1 MGKFQRL
8 FITAAI
14 LLGCANAYSAVV
26 EKTADHRLIVNNDGK
41 VIYQDVNRINGREVY
56 VNNWQKSQDAEA
68 RYIAKKINQVRVQH
82 ASSGMLSSSTVPV
95 TRTATVPKKTV
106 FKNLLTKAVIGGR
119 LVTGAASGPIGWA
132 ITATTV
138 YELIA
143 PTLKEN
149 GYVWDSYAQNF
160 VTDKDYI
167 IEIRGN
173 GGPKDSD
180 GKYAVLY
187 RIGLTKRSY
196 DYGYES
202 YKPTLDA
209 LCDKASK
216 DVDDYSK
223 NVFNDDTHR
232 AKQYLGSD
240 FRGSCNSITV
250 WGSATKA
257 MWSIK
262 PNNKEPITQSE
273 FDRII
278 EPLSDAS
285 PSTYVNASA
294 KDDGTIEGVSVDDN
308 VTVPNGTVVTIGP
321 YTDSDGQPKQI
332 TVTFNTQNG
341 QTSVNVQTTPR
352 PDLTPNSPAAPSA
365 GSQSG
370 SQTGSQT
377 GNQPGSQ
384 SDTESDGKTD
394 GGKEVHRDK
403 DTDSK
408 TDEKQDDKT
417 DETPKEGSFLC
428 NIFPDILACAKMGD
442 IQEDEPFNIPHV
454 IDDTTFKPDF
464 FLPDTGQCPAPE
476 VVSIMGQSY
485 EFSYMWLCK
494 FAEMIRFL
502 VIGIAGIAAAY
513 IMFSSLRKG

>member
-1 MGKFQRL
+1 
-8 FITAAI
+8 
-14 LLGCANAYSAVV
+14 
-26 EKTADHRLIVNNDGK
+26 
-41 VIYQDVNRINGREVY
+41 
-56 VNNWQKSQDAEA
+56 
-68 RYIAKKINQVRVQH
+68 
-82 ASSGMLSSSTVPV
+82 MLSSSTVPV

-106 FKNLLTKAVIGGR
+106 WANLFKNAKAGGKLAARVGGRFAGWVGLAYTLVDVYLSREGWSFSEEKGNWQRPVEKGKFIVILTK
-119 LVTGAASGPIGWA
+119 TGDGWPSLESGF
-132 ITATTV
+132 V
-138 YELIA
+138 YDDAGLA
-143 PTLKEN
+143 KLC
-149 GYVWDSYAQNF
+149 A
-160 VTDKDYI
+160 DKDGCEKMSI
-167 IEIRGN
+167 SSG
-173 GGPKDSD
+173 
-180 GKYAVLY
+180 
-187 RIGLTKRSY
+187 
-196 DYGYES
+196 
-202 YKPTLDA
+202 
-209 LCDKASK
+209 
-216 DVDDYSK
+216 
-223 NVFNDDTHR
+223 
-232 AKQYLGSD
+232 GSD
-240 FRGSCNSITV
+240 LN
-250 WGSATKA
+250 KA
-257 MWSIK
+257 QLNACSTIEFIVKK
-262 PNNKEPITQSE
+262 PSGYGQEVVQSNRVYSGDRCAYTREGDYLVSVGNYYAKAVRYSGMEELSQSQFDTIIQPHSDSNPSE
-273 FDRII
+273 FVNK
-278 EPLSDAS
+278 SA
-285 PSTYVNASA
+285 PSENASVP
-294 KDDGTIEGVSVDDN
+294 GVSVDDN

-394 GGKEVHRDK
+394 GGKEVYRDK

-442 IQEDEPFNIPHV
+442 VQEDEPFNIPHV
-454 IDDTTFKPDF
+454 NDDTTFKPDF

-476 VVSIMGQSY
+476 VVNIMGQSY